1 MSENN
6 ILVSDSSNVLSLTE
20 DLASNEY
27 PGRGL
32 MLGTTPDGT
41 TSVLVYFIMGRSEN
55 SRNRVFVETEDG
67 IRTEAFDPSKCSDPS
82 LIIYHPIREYT
93 GKAIVTH
100 GDQTD
105 TIRDAL
111 ADGMS
116 YIDALRTCRFEPDAP
131 NFTSRISGVLNED
144 GSYDLSILKYF
155 HSGPDACKRYFF
167 EYDKPVKGRGHFLH
181 TYLCNGDPL
190 PFFLG
195 EPKCVFVE
203 DTPIDAFADSVWEA
217 LNEQNKISLFV
228 RYINMRTGEKQ
239 TVIKNKLQ
247 K

>member
-1 MSENN
+1 M
-6 ILVSDSSNVLSLTE
+6 NVYKINDIGALIKDNS
-20 DLASNEY
+20 Y
-27 PGRGL
+27 VGRGIVI
-32 MLGTTPDGT
+32 GKSADGKKAA
-41 TSVLVYFIMGRSEN
+41 VAYFIMGRSEN

-82 LIIYHPIREYT
+82 LIIYHPIREYN
-93 GKAIVTH
+93 GKTIVTN

-155 HSGPDACKRYFF
+155 HSDPDACKRYFF

>member
-1 MSENN
+1 M
-6 ILVSDSSNVLSLTE
+6 
-20 DLASNEY
+20 
-27 PGRGL
+27 
-32 MLGTTPDGT
+32 
-41 TSVLVYFIMGRSEN
+41 
-55 SRNRVFVETEDG
+55 ETEDG

-82 LIIYHPIREYT
+82 LIIYHPIREYN
-93 GKAIVTH
+93 GKTIVTN

-116 YIDALRTCRFEPDAP
+116 YIEALRTCRFEPDAP

-155 HSGPDACKRYFF
+155 HSDPDACKRYFF

-203 DTPIDAFADSVWEA
+203 DTPIDAFADSVWAA

>member
-1 MSENN
+1 
-6 ILVSDSSNVLSLTE
+6 
-20 DLASNEY
+20 
-27 PGRGL
+27 
-32 MLGTTPDGT
+32 
-41 TSVLVYFIMGRSEN
+41 
-55 SRNRVFVETEDG
+55 
-67 IRTEAFDPSKCSDPS
+67 
-82 LIIYHPIREYT
+82 
-93 GKAIVTH
+93 
-100 GDQTD
+100 
-105 TIRDAL
+105 
-111 ADGMS
+111 MS

-155 HSGPDACKRYFF
+155 HSDPDACKRYFF

>member
-67 IRTEAFDPSKCSDPS
+67 IRTEASDPSKCSDPS
-82 LIIYHPIREYT
+82 LIIYHPIREYN
-93 GKAIVTH
+93 GKTIVTN

-155 HSGPDACKRYFF
+155 HSDPDACKRYFF